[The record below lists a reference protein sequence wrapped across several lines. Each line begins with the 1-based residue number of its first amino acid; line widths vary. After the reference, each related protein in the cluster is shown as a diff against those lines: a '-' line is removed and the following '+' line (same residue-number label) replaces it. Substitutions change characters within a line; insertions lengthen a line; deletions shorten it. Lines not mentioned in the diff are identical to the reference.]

1 VVDAPV
7 ARVTFSLD
15 EFELPLGFIAFP
27 TTSMFDRAR
36 SKSGFEAKA
45 FSKYLRFA
53 MLWKRFGIFIP
64 LKSNCELGGRMLHFY
79 LLR

>member
-1 VVDAPV
+1 MVDAPV

-15 EFELPLGFIAFP
+15 EFELPLGFIAFT

-45 FSKYLRFA
+45 FSKCSRCSGNA
-53 MLWKRFGIFIP
+53 
-64 LKSNCELGGRMLHFY
+64 LGSRLSSYECGCRMLHFY